1 MDHSYWLLGNMTQ
14 NVIPTLNLTDS
25 SSYSGTSTAN
35 NYTYHN
41 TVQYV
46 SGLLQ
51 NTSIGVNH
59 NLTVATNGLN
69 AVDGLVAIVEVKI
82 VGSPSTKSA

>member
-1 MDHSYWLLGNMTQ
+1 MTQ
-14 NVIPTLNLTDS
+14 TVIPTLNLTPS

-51 NTSIGVNH
+51 NTSMDINH
-59 NLTVATNGLN
+59 NLSVPVNGLN
-69 AVDGLVAIVEVKI
+69 AIDGLVAIVEVKI
-82 VGSPSTKSA
+82 IGSPSEKSA